1 MYSIGMDDQS
11 PVPTPPESDFGRMD
25 VVGIELHE
33 MYLTLQRV
41 GFDKKEA
48 LYIISIAV
56 SEGAMSPR
64 IYFSPEDA
72 PPYNLDDDEDFPDD
86 GDFDP
91 LF

>member
-1 MYSIGMDDQS
+1 MDEPLPSNQPLPDS
-11 PVPTPPESDFGRMD
+11 EFGSMD

-33 MYLTLQRV
+33 MYLTLQKV

-48 LYIISIAV
+48 LYIISIVA

-64 IYFSPEDA
+64 RYFSPEDS
-72 PPYNLDDDEDFPDD
+72 PPYDIEDDKDFPDD
-86 GDFDP
+86 GDFDQ

>member
-1 MYSIGMDDQS
+1 MDEQPS
-11 PVPTPPESDFGRMD
+11 VPTPPDSDFGRMD

-64 IYFSPEDA
+64 IYFSPEDTR
-72 PPYNLDDDEDFPDD
+72 PYNIDDDEDFPDD